1 MITDTI
7 VCAFIARKSWF
18 LNLRIFV
25 EVLNA
30 MKLPKKIKNLEM
42 QLLVIRKS
50 FLAHQMND
58 TEKTFILT
66 FRLLTCNSLVL
77 SAPFSFDNNLNI
89 T

>member
-1 MITDTI
+1 MCIYCKKELILESSDFCWSIECHEIT
-7 VCAFIARKSWF
+7 
-18 LNLRIFV
+18 
-25 EVLNA
+25 E
-30 MKLPKKIKNLEM
+30 KIKNLEM